1 MSSSK
6 VRLSHQKYLGK
17 QGFRKICRAG
27 ISSISKAIGFL
38 DRKGLSACK
47 GKNQAKLSRKIPNS
61 RIGNFL
67 RRIRHLTSVPKEVG
81 K

>member
-1 MSSSK
+1 VYRIKSILASGDFEKSV
-6 VRLSHQKYLGK
+6 VR
-17 QGFRKICRAG
+17 GFPRLC
-27 ISSISKAIGFL
+27 KAIGFL

-81 K
+81 E